1 MRGLLAWGVFCLL
14 VGMLLGEG
22 TTARRAKAMMALL
35 SLSLGIGL
43 LLRMGTG

>member
-22 TTARRAKAMMALL
+22 TAARQAKAMMALL

-43 LLRMGTG
+43 LLHMGTG